1 MTYEQYIEETIE
13 NCKKVLSDCS
23 AGELLDIEHLKK
35 ILWEDDRVTG
45 VISGYCTCTTGPA
58 TENISGVLFNK
69 EFLADFNANELN
81 MQTMMQRG
89 AEAIDI
95 TARCLALSH
104 VNVNELADKEY
115 SRRIEKN
122 CDVRRITS
130 RV

>member
-1 MTYEQYIEETIE
+1 MTYKEYIKDTRD
-13 NCKKVLSDCS
+13 NCVKVISECTMDKLEDT
-23 AGELLDIEHLKK
+23 EKLKR
-35 ILWEDDRVTG
+35 ILWEEDRVTG
-45 VISGYCTCTTGPA
+45 VLSGHCSSLNVSAATC
-58 TENISGVLFNK
+58 IKDVLFDS

-104 VNVNELADKEY
+104 VNVKELADREY